1 MVNCGNLFG
10 GASCIAHRE
19 MSLAERAPHKNMLIN
34 KDLYY
39 LSESKAGDKRIIW
52 NCGAKLQGVFHI
64 FFHKEPVKKPGFPER
79 TNGEYF
85 VPLTNTNS
93 GTKAPPGGALMN
105 VAYRP

>member
-1 MVNCGNLFG
+1 
-10 GASCIAHRE
+10 
-19 MSLAERAPHKNMLIN
+19 
-34 KDLYY
+34 
-39 LSESKAGDKRIIW
+39 
-52 NCGAKLQGVFHI
+52 LQGVFHI

-85 VPLTNTNS
+85 VPITNTNS